1 MQVSVQTTEGLERRM
16 TVQVPAEQVDQ
27 EVANRL
33 RDLSRNVRL
42 DGFRPGKVPFK
53 VVQKRFGSQVRQE
66 VVNDVL
72 QRSYGEALSQE
83 SLNPAGAPTVDIK
96 NGLESGDLEYEAV
109 FEVMP
114 EFQVKGVQEM
124 ALERPVAEVADADV
138 DKVLADL
145 QKQQAKFNQV
155 EREAQEGDRVV
166 VDFVGKI
173 EGEGFPGN
181 EGEDQAVTLGSN
193 TMPPEFEQALVG
205 LKAGDTKDIEYTFA
219 EDFPTESIRGKTAV
233 FHTTVKAVEE
243 PELPALDDDLAA
255 AVGVAEGGLE
265 ELKNLIRNNLTAEAE
280 RASRAQLK
288 QQVTDKLA
296 ESNSDITIPKALVDG
311 EISALQQ
318 QMQQRIQQQTG
329 QQEAMDLPGE
339 LFEEQA
345 RRRVL
350 LGLVMNRLISDNEL
364 KLDRERVQLQLQELA
379 ASYPNPQEVVQY
391 YSQNQQLMQ
400 SLEINVLEDQVID
413 WVVEQ
418 ADVEDKPTD
427 LDTLLKPQ
435 QPQGASGGDEEQT
448 GKNED

>member
-27 EVANRL
+27 EVDNRL
-33 RDLSRNVRL
+33 RDLSRNVRM

-53 VVQKRFGSQVRQE
+53 VVQKRYGAQVRQE
-66 VVNDVL
+66 VVNEVL
-72 QRSYGEALSQE
+72 QRTYGEALTQE
-83 SLNPAGAPTVDIK
+83 SLNPAGTPAVDIK
-96 NGLESGDLEYEAV
+96 QGLESGDLEYEAV

-114 EFQVKGVQEM
+114 EFEVQGVKDM
-124 ALERPVAEVADADV
+124 KLERPVAEVADADV

-145 QKQQAKFNQV
+145 QKQQAKYNQV
-155 EREAQEGDRVV
+155 DRPAQEGDRVI
-166 VDFVGKI
+166 VDFTGRI
-173 EGEGFPGN
+173 DGEDFPGN

-205 LKAGDTKDIEYTFA
+205 LTAGDTKDIEYTFA
-219 EDFPTESIRGKTAV
+219 DDFPTESIQGKTAV

-243 PELPALDDDLAA
+243 PELPELNDDLAV
-255 AVGVAEGGLE
+255 AVGVSEGGLE
-265 ELKNLIRNNLTAEAE
+265 ELKSLVRKNLTAEAE
-280 RASRAQLK
+280 RAAKARLK

-296 ESNSDITIPKALVDG
+296 EANSDITIPKALVDG

-350 LGLVMNRLISDNEL
+350 LGLVMNRLISDNEI
-364 KLDRERVQLQLQELA
+364 KLNRERVQQQLQELA

-391 YSQNQQLMQ
+391 YSQNPQLMQ

-413 WVVEQ
+413 WAVEQ
-418 ADVEDKPTD
+418 AQVEDKPID
-427 LDTLLKPQ
+427 LDSLLKPQ
-435 QPQGASGGDEEQT
+435 QPEGAAEGSQEEKT
-448 GKNED
+448 ED